1 MNESM
6 KPIYISWCID
16 SALAIAIVMAVW
28 QGGQLMQRFEVVAAG
43 FESLSSRVAQLE
55 SHPLPNSTAERVSVM
70 EARMAGHEHAI
81 RELKTDLFKRLDR
94 IEGKVDS
101 LR

>member
-1 MNESM
+1 MDGM
-6 KPIYISWCID
+6 KPIYISWVID
-16 SALAIAIVMAVW
+16 SALAIALCAAVY
-28 QGGQLMQRFEVVAAG
+28 QGGQFVQRFEAVAIG
-43 FESLSSRVAQLE
+43 FESLSTRVAQLE
-55 SHPLPNSTAERVSVM
+55 HHPLPNNTAERVSVM
-70 EARMAGHEHAI
+70 ESRLSGHEHAI